1 MLEEVSVSVEQYWL
15 LSVRVPRNEGATN
28 AYWGSSTRYDAKSTN
43 LNVSFLSLWHSFP
56 FLWHLGDVLSWNK
69 SSKVICNKHTYV
81 SLDQETLCLFHQPGL
96 QIQLLLLV
104 VLAWLSFFFF
114 GNLFSPL
121 TIGKLPTYLTG
132 LVTVRPAQIQVV
144 KLCLCFSIFC
154 LQVLPLNRGGGGNTA
169 VEATAVVLLH
179 VQSLISGLEHEL
191 GA

>member
-1 MLEEVSVSVEQYWL
+1 MSAWTRRPSAFSISLVCRSSYCSWWSWL
-15 LSVRVPRNEGATN
+15 
-28 AYWGSSTRYDAKSTN
+28 D
-43 LNVSFLSLWHSFP
+43 FP
-56 FLWHLGDVLSWNK
+56 
-69 SSKVICNKHTYV
+69 
-81 SLDQETLCLFHQPGL
+81 
-96 QIQLLLLV
+96 
-104 VLAWLSFFFF
+104 FFF

>member
-1 MLEEVSVSVEQYWL
+1 MQQ
-15 LSVRVPRNEGATN
+15 
-28 AYWGSSTRYDAKSTN
+28 AYLCQLGPGDPLPFPSAWSADPVTAPGGLGLT
-43 LNVSFLSLWHSFP
+43 FL
-56 FLWHLGDVLSWNK
+56 
-69 SSKVICNKHTYV
+69 
-81 SLDQETLCLFHQPGL
+81 
-96 QIQLLLLV
+96 
-104 VLAWLSFFFF
+104 FFF